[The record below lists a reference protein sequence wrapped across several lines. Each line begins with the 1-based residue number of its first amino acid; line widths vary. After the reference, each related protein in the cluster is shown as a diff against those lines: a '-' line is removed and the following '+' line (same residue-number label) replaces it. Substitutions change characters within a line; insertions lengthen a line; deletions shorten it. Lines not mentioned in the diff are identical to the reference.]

1 MKSRTIMKLNIAQV
15 IGLNTDQKAAQ
26 VIYQQRDTE
35 GTFLA
40 VLILSC
46 DDAFTKGRQKL
57 SELSDFYFD
66 AEGTISEKLIATFEK
81 ASQDADKEGEL
92 SLLTGAISGKVFYL
106 IGKGG
111 VDVYLKRAEKVSPLL
126 SVASAGQLI
135 SGFLNKGDR
144 VLLATKSLSNFL
156 GDDLSK
162 TLTLPLDSFEQEVI
176 DRIGS
181 SDSQT
186 QGLAGL
192 LVSVEEEEQ
201 DIPGLPVRQAGLP
214 QQEEQTMDPRELMQ
228 EDLKV
233 SVAESIKKGIT
244 KILGLILKIRYYF
257 PKSGRGRL
265 VLAVVLITAVSLGA
279 LFQYKNIS
287 ERGKNEQFQTFLQA
301 AKDEFSASKGLAS
314 LNAQEAKLKLE
325 SAKAKVDEALSVK
338 PNDQEAQ
345 DLKVQIEA
353 ETPVI
358 LNQFVS
364 SNFPLYLDLDLVKK
378 GFKATQLSL
387 SVGKLLILD
396 PDTDTLV
403 TVDLAKKSHQIQAG
417 SEGLGEAEISS
428 VNGNFA
434 FVYSKDKGII
444 RVDITNQKRTTVSKK
459 DDDWGQILDI
469 AGFASNIYLL
479 DAKGNQ
485 IWKYLVTSEGYSD
498 KREYLVKDAKVDL
511 APSLR
516 MQIESSVY
524 VLKSGGEMLRF
535 TRGTKDNF
543 NYEGLDQGIKDPN
556 SFFVSSDSDNLYILD
571 SGNSRLLILT
581 KTGGY
586 KGQVTGEKFATATDL
601 VVDEKGKKVYLLEGS
616 KIYMVDLK

>member
-1 MKSRTIMKLNIAQV
+1 MKLNVAQV

-26 VIYQQRDTE
+26 VIYQQRDAE

-66 AEGTISEKLIATFEK
+66 AEGTTSEKLSATFAK
-81 ASQDADKEGEL
+81 ASQDAPAEGEL
-92 SLLTGAISGKVFYL
+92 SLLIGTISGKVLYL

-126 SVASAGQLI
+126 NVSSEGQLI
-135 SGFLNKGDR
+135 SGFLNGGDR

-162 TLTLPLDSFEQEVI
+162 TLTLPLDTFEQEVI

-201 DIPGLPVRQAGLP
+201 DIPSLP
-214 QQEEQTMDPRELMQ
+214 QEEQVMDPRELMP

-233 SVAESIKKGIT
+233 SVVESIKKGIT
-244 KILGLILKIRYYF
+244 KTLGLILSIRYYL
-257 PKSGRGRL
+257 PKSNRGRL
-265 VLAVVLITAVSLGA
+265 ILAVVLITVLSIGA

-287 ERGKNEQFQTFLQA
+287 EREKNEQFQTLLQM
-301 AKDEFSASKGLAS
+301 AKDEFSASKGLAI
-314 LNAQEAKLKLE
+314 LNATEAKLKLE

-338 PNDQEAQ
+338 PNAQEAQ
-345 DLKVQIEA
+345 DLKAQIEQ
-353 ETPVI
+353 ETPTI

-378 GFKATQLSL
+378 GFKANLLSL
-387 SVGKLLILD
+387 SAGKLLILD
-396 PDTDTLV
+396 SDIDTLV
-403 TVDLAKKSHQIQAG
+403 TLDLAKKSHQIQAG
-417 SEGLGEAEISS
+417 SQSLGDAKVAS

-434 FVYSKDKGII
+434 FVYSKDKGLI
-444 RVDITNQKRTTVSKK
+444 RVDTTSQKATTVSKK
-459 DDDWGQILDI
+459 DDGWGEILDM

-479 DAKGNQ
+479 DTKGNQ
-485 IWKYLVTSEGYSD
+485 IWKYLPVRQAGLATSDGYSD

-511 APSLR
+511 SSSLR
-516 MQIESSVY
+516 LQIESSVY
-524 VLKSGGEMLRF
+524 VLKSTGEMLRF
-535 TRGTKDNF
+535 TRGAKDNF
-543 NYEGLDQGIKDPN
+543 NYEGLDQGIKDPK
-556 SFFVSSDSDNLYILD
+556 SFFVSSDTDNLYILD

-581 KTGGY
+581 KTGSY

-616 KIYMVDLK
+616 KIYTVDLK